1 MDKEWE
7 KREQKWDY
15 SEETWKGGTQLGR
28 ASPWGTLEGGTSG
41 HRWLWLTVE
50 WRQMECAP
58 ELASPNFPGEA
69 LCFEEPA
76 FYQAFYVHPAVIIP

>member
-1 MDKEWE
+1 M
-7 KREQKWDY
+7 
-15 SEETWKGGTQLGR
+15 
-28 ASPWGTLEGGTSG
+28 
-41 HRWLWLTVE
+41 VE